1 MKKKTY
7 ISPLCNIVNVPQMTL
22 LSGSPNTNVPYDPNI
37 NTGEALSPFL
47 DSIAFLATGLKS
59 VPIATVSIMACSTLS
74 TSLQSATESR
84 ATPPVVV
91 GYIIA

>member
-7 ISPLCNIVNVPQMTL
+7 ISPVCHVVNISHVTL

-47 DSIAFLATGLKS
+47 QTDEFNDI
-59 VPIATVSIMACSTLS
+59 
-74 TSLQSATESR
+74 
-84 ATPPVVV
+84 
-91 GYIIA
+91 

>member
-22 LSGSPNTNVPYDPNI
+22 LSGSPNTSVPYDPNK

-47 DSIAFLATGLKS
+47 ETDEFIDIEKLLN
-59 VPIATVSIMACSTLS
+59 
-74 TSLQSATESR
+74 
-84 ATPPVVV
+84 
-91 GYIIA
+91 